1 MFNFNVLGFSIA
13 TVLFSQ
19 GLYASSMVDL
29 TDDELSKVQGQAL
42 MSLSYISPVDT
53 ENLESTR
60 TGSTKDIGFY
70 KLGMEAGSAL
80 SKLGFAVMTGGGP
93 GIMEAANRG
102 AKEAGG
108 LSLGCNIVLPKEQTA
123 NPYLDKVVE
132 FNHFFVRKVLMFK
145 YSFAFVVLPGGVG
158 TTDEMFEALTLIQT
172 KKVSDFPVILMG
184 KEFWKPLL
192 DLLDTFDREKTA
204 SRTEFD
210 SLLVTDSI
218 AEMTEFVRVKAIKRF
233 KLAKEL
239 QMKRSKWFFEKE

>member
-1 MFNFNVLGFSIA
+1 MHNHSEEKFLQEKQSRLQEFLFTLKVMREFIKGFRTLHFVGPCV
-13 TVLFSQ
+13 TVFGS
-19 GLYASSMVDL
+19 ARF
-29 TDDELSKVQGQAL
+29 GQEHP
-42 MSLSYISPVDT
+42 Y
-53 ENLESTR
+53 
-60 TGSTKDIGFY
+60 Y

-108 LSLGCNIVLPKEQTA
+108 LSVGCNIVLPKEQTA

-158 TTDEMFEALTLIQT
+158 TADEMFEALTLIQT

-184 KEFWKPLL
+184 NEFWKPVL

-210 SLLVTDSI
+210 TLLVTDSI
-218 AEMTEFVRVKAIKRF
+218 TEMTEFIQVKAIKRF
-233 KLAKEL
+233 KLAKQL
-239 QMKRSKWFFEKE
+239 QIKRSRWFFEKE

>member
-1 MFNFNVLGFSIA
+1 MHNHSEEKFLQEKQSRLQEFLFTLKVMREFIKGFRTLHFVGPCV
-13 TVLFSQ
+13 TVF
-19 GLYASSMVDL
+19 
-29 TDDELSKVQGQAL
+29 
-42 MSLSYISPVDT
+42 
-53 ENLESTR
+53 
-60 TGSTKDIGFY
+60 GSARFGEEHPYY

-218 AEMTEFVRVKAIKRF
+218 AEMTEIVRVKAIKRF

>member
-1 MFNFNVLGFSIA
+1 MQNHSEEKFLQEKQSRLQEFLFTLKVMREFIKGFRTLHFVGPCV
-13 TVLFSQ
+13 TVFGS
-19 GLYASSMVDL
+19 ARF
-29 TDDELSKVQGQAL
+29 GQEHP
-42 MSLSYISPVDT
+42 Y
-53 ENLESTR
+53 
-60 TGSTKDIGFY
+60 Y

-158 TTDEMFEALTLIQT
+158 TADEMFEALTLIQT

-184 KEFWKPLL
+184 KEFWKPVL

-210 SLLVTDSI
+210 TLLVTDSI
-218 AEMTEFVRVKAIKRF
+218 TEMTEFIQVKAIKRF
-233 KLAKEL
+233 KLAKQL
-239 QMKRSKWFFEKE
+239 QIKRSRWFFEKE

>member
-1 MFNFNVLGFSIA
+1 MHNHSEEKFLQEKQSRLQEFLFTLKVMREFIKGFRTLHFVGPCV
-13 TVLFSQ
+13 TVF
-19 GLYASSMVDL
+19 
-29 TDDELSKVQGQAL
+29 
-42 MSLSYISPVDT
+42 
-53 ENLESTR
+53 
-60 TGSTKDIGFY
+60 GSARFGEEHPYY

>member
-1 MFNFNVLGFSIA
+1 MHNHSEEKFLQEKQSRLQEFLFTLKVMREFIKGFRTLHFVGPCV
-13 TVLFSQ
+13 TVFGS
-19 GLYASSMVDL
+19 ARF
-29 TDDELSKVQGQAL
+29 GQEHP
-42 MSLSYISPVDT
+42 Y
-53 ENLESTR
+53 
-60 TGSTKDIGFY
+60 Y

>member
-1 MFNFNVLGFSIA
+1 MTVVSLKSMHNHSEEKFLQEKQSRLQEFLFTLKVMREFIKGFRTLHFVGPCV
-13 TVLFSQ
+13 TVF
-19 GLYASSMVDL
+19 
-29 TDDELSKVQGQAL
+29 
-42 MSLSYISPVDT
+42 
-53 ENLESTR
+53 
-60 TGSTKDIGFY
+60 GSARFGEEHPYY

-192 DLLDTFDREKTA
+192 DLLDTFDRDKTA

>member
-1 MFNFNVLGFSIA
+1 MHNHSEEKFLQEKQSRLQEFLFTLKVMREFIKGFRTLHFVGPCV
-13 TVLFSQ
+13 TVFGS
-19 GLYASSMVDL
+19 ARF
-29 TDDELSKVQGQAL
+29 GQEHP
-42 MSLSYISPVDT
+42 Y
-53 ENLESTR
+53 
-60 TGSTKDIGFY
+60 Y

-80 SKLGFAVMTGGGP
+80 SKLGFGVMTGGGP

-158 TTDEMFEALTLIQT
+158 TADEMFEALTLIQT

-184 KEFWKPLL
+184 KEFWKPVL

-210 SLLVTDSI
+210 TLLVTDSI
-218 AEMTEFVRVKAIKRF
+218 TEMTEFIQVKAIKRF
-233 KLAKEL
+233 KLAKQL
-239 QMKRSKWFFEKE
+239 QIKRSRWFFEKE

>member
-1 MFNFNVLGFSIA
+1 MQNHSEEKFLQEKQSRLQEFLFTLKVMREFIKGFRTLHFVGPCV
-13 TVLFSQ
+13 TVFGS
-19 GLYASSMVDL
+19 ARF
-29 TDDELSKVQGQAL
+29 GQEHP
-42 MSLSYISPVDT
+42 Y
-53 ENLESTR
+53 
-60 TGSTKDIGFY
+60 Y

-108 LSLGCNIVLPKEQTA
+108 LSVGCNIVLPKEQTA

-184 KEFWKPLL
+184 KEFWKPVL

-210 SLLVTDSI
+210 TLLVTDSI
-218 AEMTEFVRVKAIKRF
+218 TEMTEFIQVKAIKRF
-233 KLAKEL
+233 KLAKQL
-239 QMKRSKWFFEKE
+239 QIKRSRWFFEKE

>member
-1 MFNFNVLGFSIA
+1 MHNHSEEKFLQEKQSRLQEFLFTLKVMREFIKGFRTLHFVGPCV
-13 TVLFSQ
+13 TVFGS
-19 GLYASSMVDL
+19 ARF
-29 TDDELSKVQGQAL
+29 GQEHP
-42 MSLSYISPVDT
+42 Y
-53 ENLESTR
+53 
-60 TGSTKDIGFY
+60 Y

-108 LSLGCNIVLPKEQTA
+108 LSVGCNIVLPKEQTA

-184 KEFWKPLL
+184 KEFWNPVL
-192 DLLDTFDREKTA
+192 DLLNTFDREKTA

-210 SLLVTDSI
+210 TLLVTDSI
-218 AEMTEFVRVKAIKRF
+218 TEMTEFIQVKAIKRF
-233 KLAKEL
+233 KLAKQL
-239 QMKRSKWFFEKE
+239 QIKRSRWFFEKE

>member
-1 MFNFNVLGFSIA
+1 
-13 TVLFSQ
+13 
-19 GLYASSMVDL
+19 
-29 TDDELSKVQGQAL
+29 
-42 MSLSYISPVDT
+42 
-53 ENLESTR
+53 
-60 TGSTKDIGFY
+60 
-70 KLGMEAGSAL
+70 
-80 SKLGFAVMTGGGP
+80 
-93 GIMEAANRG
+93 
-102 AKEAGG
+102 
-108 LSLGCNIVLPKEQTA
+108 
-123 NPYLDKVVE
+123 
-132 FNHFFVRKVLMFK
+132 
-145 YSFAFVVLPGGVG
+145 
-158 TTDEMFEALTLIQT
+158 MFEALTLIQT

>member
-1 MFNFNVLGFSIA
+1 MHNHSEEKFLQEKQSRLQEFLFTLKVMREFIKGFRTLHFVGPCV
-13 TVLFSQ
+13 TVFGS
-19 GLYASSMVDL
+19 ARF
-29 TDDELSKVQGQAL
+29 GQEHP
-42 MSLSYISPVDT
+42 Y
-53 ENLESTR
+53 
-60 TGSTKDIGFY
+60 Y

-158 TTDEMFEALTLIQT
+158 TADEMFEALTLIQT

-184 KEFWKPLL
+184 KEFWKPVL

-210 SLLVTDSI
+210 TLLVTDSI
-218 AEMTEFVRVKAIKRF
+218 TEMTEFIQVKAIKRF
-233 KLAKEL
+233 KLAKQL
-239 QMKRSKWFFEKE
+239 QIKRSRWFFEKE

>member
-1 MFNFNVLGFSIA
+1 MHNHSEEKFLQEKQSRLQEFLFTLKVMREFIKGFRTLHFVGPCV
-13 TVLFSQ
+13 TVFGS
-19 GLYASSMVDL
+19 ARF
-29 TDDELSKVQGQAL
+29 GQEHP
-42 MSLSYISPVDT
+42 Y
-53 ENLESTR
+53 
-60 TGSTKDIGFY
+60 Y

-184 KEFWKPLL
+184 KEFWKPVL

-210 SLLVTDSI
+210 TLLVTDSI
-218 AEMTEFVRVKAIKRF
+218 TEMTEFIQVKAIKRF
-233 KLAKEL
+233 KLAKQL
-239 QMKRSKWFFEKE
+239 QIKRSRWFFEKE

>member
-1 MFNFNVLGFSIA
+1 MQNHSEEKFLQEKQSRLQEFLFTLKVMREFIKGFRTLHFVGPCV
-13 TVLFSQ
+13 TVFGS
-19 GLYASSMVDL
+19 ARF
-29 TDDELSKVQGQAL
+29 GQEHP
-42 MSLSYISPVDT
+42 Y
-53 ENLESTR
+53 
-60 TGSTKDIGFY
+60 Y

-108 LSLGCNIVLPKEQTA
+108 LSVGCNIVLPKEQTA

-158 TTDEMFEALTLIQT
+158 TADEMFEALTLIQT

-184 KEFWKPLL
+184 NEFWKPVL

-210 SLLVTDSI
+210 TLLVTDSI
-218 AEMTEFVRVKAIKRF
+218 TEMTEFIQVKAIKRF
-233 KLAKEL
+233 KLAKQL
-239 QMKRSKWFFEKE
+239 QIKRSRWFFEKE

>member
-1 MFNFNVLGFSIA
+1 LTVVSLKSMHNHSEEKFLQEKQSRLQEFLFTLKVMREFIKGFRTLHFVGPCV
-13 TVLFSQ
+13 TVF
-19 GLYASSMVDL
+19 
-29 TDDELSKVQGQAL
+29 
-42 MSLSYISPVDT
+42 
-53 ENLESTR
+53 
-60 TGSTKDIGFY
+60 GSARFGEEHPYY

>member
-1 MFNFNVLGFSIA
+1 MTVVSLKSMHNHSEEKFLQEKQSRLQEFLFTLKVMREFIKGFRTLHFVGPCV
-13 TVLFSQ
+13 TVF
-19 GLYASSMVDL
+19 
-29 TDDELSKVQGQAL
+29 
-42 MSLSYISPVDT
+42 
-53 ENLESTR
+53 
-60 TGSTKDIGFY
+60 GSARFGEEHPYY

-192 DLLDTFDREKTA
+192 DLLDTFDRDKTA

-239 QMKRSKWFFEKE
+239 QMKRSKWLFEKE